1 MRARILSS
9 ALLLLS
15 TGCSSYWQAS
25 RIEEKVDRLLLNTKR
40 ETLSEIFGD
49 QARDITSKM
58 ESLDDA
64 EQEKLDTLVESYQ
77 RGNATLEDVRGNMI
91 SVLGGTTRVVS
102 GGKGIWVRDEQ
113 GQKKKTLRRDA
124 KIEGCQRVEASELP
138 AKIANN
144 KGLGS
149 YTWGRGTV
157 KGETIYFPWELTM
170 STFAKEI
177 VENTARRTAQ
187 EFLRMSGEKGWS
199 RPVHIKVI
207 TESGQ
212 AVTITHPGAEEIYV
226 EPGDPT
232 DPAEPAPE
240 AEGAQ

>member
-1 MRARILSS
+1 MRRPILLG
-9 ALLLLS
+9 ALLLFG

-58 ESLDDA
+58 DSLSDDEQGKLDD
-64 EQEKLDTLVESYQ
+64 LVESYQ

-124 KIEGCQRVEASELP
+124 KIEGCQRVDPAQLP

-144 KGLGS
+144 KGLSG
-149 YTWGRGTV
+149 YTWGQGTV
-157 KGETIYFPWELTM
+157 KGEAVFFPWELTM

-199 RPVHIKVI
+199 RPVNIKVI

-212 AVTITHPGAEEIYV
+212 AVTISHPGSEEIYV
-226 EPGDPT
+226 EPGDP
-232 DPAEPAPE
+232 EE
-240 AEGAQ
+240 AE